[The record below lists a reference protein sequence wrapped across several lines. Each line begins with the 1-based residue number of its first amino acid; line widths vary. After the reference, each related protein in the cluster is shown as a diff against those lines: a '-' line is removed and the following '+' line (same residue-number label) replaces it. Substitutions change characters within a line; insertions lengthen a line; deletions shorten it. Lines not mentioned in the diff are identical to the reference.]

1 MAGCGR
7 RRRVAALCALLGL
20 LAIVPA
26 AQATI
31 ATQPQTTWQTNGRVN
46 AILQIGGIT
55 YVGGKFT
62 EISDHAGNTRT
73 VSNLAAFNASG
84 NFTGWA
90 PNANGTVKDFATD
103 GTGAVIA
110 GGSFTQINGSGRP
123 HVAKILANGTL
134 VAKTTF
140 AAEADGDVQALA
152 VSGHTLYLGGQFA
165 NIDGHAR
172 AFLGA
177 VGLTNGSFVST
188 WTPFVDGRVDGLD
201 AVGTNIVAGGFFL
214 NAGSATGGHPSIA
227 AFDGTSGAL
236 QSGYTGHTPSP
247 VVSMTVG
254 ADGSI
259 YTGHFNNRMQRF
271 TPTGGSSW
279 QIGFDGN
286 VQAIGI
292 SDGEV
297 IAGGHFQNICDVGTN
312 CTNPIVRNHIAAFD
326 PTSGQLDTS
335 WAPSVNSDLGVFAVA
350 DTSAGLAIGGD
361 FTRVGGIDQEHL
373 AFLQT
378 GSSVPVDSTPPTVS
392 PLPDAILRKATTISS
407 GKVPALVRW
416 AARDASGICSYD
428 LRANVNGGTFAA
440 ISLPSQMATTHAVNL
455 LPSANTHI
463 YEVQATDCVGNAT
476 AFEPGPSVRLTAF
489 QDGNAGIR
497 YTAGWA
503 RGNAPDAYGDTVH
516 STGRTGA
523 AATFKFT
530 GRQVAW
536 VATRRANRGTAHV
549 YLDGKLVANVNLHS
563 ATAVHRRIVFA
574 HAWATDGAH
583 TIKIV
588 CAGTAGHATVDV
600 DAFVTI
606 R

>member
-1 MAGCGR
+1 MAGGRIR
-7 RRRVAALCALLGL
+7 RRIAALCALMAL

-62 EISDHAGNTRT
+62 QIFDHAGNTRT

-84 NFTGWA
+84 TFTGWA

-152 VSGHTLYLGGQFA
+152 VSGNTLYMGGQFA
-165 NIDGHAR
+165 NVDGHAR

-177 VGLTNGSFVST
+177 VGLMNGAFVSP
-188 WTPFVDGRVDGLD
+188 WAPFVDGRVDGLE
-201 AVGTNIVAGGFFL
+201 AVGSNIVAGGFFL
-214 NAGSATGGHPSIA
+214 NAGSASGGHPSIA
-227 AFDGTSGAL
+227 AFDATTGAL
-236 QSGYTGHTPSP
+236 QSGYTGHTPSA
-247 VVSMTVG
+247 VVAMTVG

-312 CTNPIVRNHIAAFD
+312 CTNPIVRNHLAAFD
-326 PTSGQLDTS
+326 PSSGTLDTT
-335 WAPSVNSDLGVFAVA
+335 WAPSVNSDLGVFALA
-350 DTSAGLAIGGD
+350 DTSAGLAVGGD
-361 FTRVGGIDQEHL
+361 FTRIGGLDQEHL

-378 GSSVPVDSTPPTVS
+378 GNSVPVDSTPPTVS
-392 PLPDAILRKATTISS
+392 PLPDAILRKATTITS

-416 AARDASGICSYD
+416 GATDASGICSYA
-428 LRANVNGGTFAA
+428 LQANVNGGAFAG

-455 LPSANTHI
+455 LSSANTHL

-476 AFEPGPSVRLTAF
+476 AFRPGPSVRLTAF
-489 QDGNAGIR
+489 QDVNAGIR
-497 YTAGWA
+497 YTAAWA
-503 RGNAPDAYGDTVH
+503 RGNAPDAFGDTVH
-516 STGRTGA
+516 STSRSGA
-523 AATFKFT
+523 SATFKFT

-563 ATAVHRRIVFA
+563 ASVMHRRIVFA
-574 HAWATDGAH
+574 HAWAADGAH

>member
-31 ATQPQTTWQTNGRVN
+31 ATQPQATWQTNGRVN

-73 VSNLAAFNASG
+73 LSNLAAFNASG

-165 NIDGHAR
+165 NVDGHAR

-361 FTRVGGIDQEHL
+361 FTRVGGVDQEHL